1 MTDKDMQTTKA
12 TIDPKTN
19 IQNLQNII
27 ILFLSI
33 MTRKKIIFYQLNN

>member
-12 TIDPKTN
+12 AIDPKTN
-19 IQNLQNII
+19 IQILQNII

-33 MTRKKIIFYQLNN
+33 ITRKKNYFLSIK